1 MIEYQLFQDPPANIF
16 FIILFA
22 LGIVLFIAFA
32 VTIPSASNS
41 VVVTLCILSVVTM
54 FSSLVIA
61 FHERSE
67 MNKSDENHK
76 TVATDNL
83 KLKYDI
89 KDANWDS
96 KDTTAMPKNVSG
108 ENNLIIEGNDGKTY
122 VFKYKVNL
130 ETGEPTLGDMPIA
143 GGSSPQDAV
152 TAESLLK
159 NK

>member
-1 MIEYQLFQDPPANIF
+1 MTAYQLFQDPPTNIILIIF
-16 FIILFA
+16 FLIGIILFISF
-22 LGIVLFIAFA
+22 LI
-32 VTIPSASNS
+32 TMSTASNA
-41 VVVTLCILSVVTM
+41 VVTTLCVLSIFTLSI
-54 FSSLVIA
+54 FLGLSI
-61 FHERSE
+61 HERSE
-67 MNKSDENHK
+67 MNKSDGIHK
-76 TVATDNL
+76 TVATENL

-89 KDANWDS
+89 KSANWNS
-96 KDTTAMPKNVSG
+96 NDTTAMPKNVSG

-130 ETGEPTLGDMPIA
+130 ETGEPTLGNMPIA

>member
-1 MIEYQLFQDPPANIF
+1 MINYELFQDPPTNI
-16 FIILFA
+16 ILVVLFA
-22 LGIVLFIAFA
+22 LGAVFFIGFLS
-32 VTIPSASNS
+32 TLTLSSSKP
-41 VVVTLCILSVVTM
+41 VVTFCILSIITL
-54 FSSLVIA
+54 STCLVIA
-61 FHERSE
+61 IHERSE
-67 MNKSDENHK
+67 MDKSDEIHK
-76 TVATDNL
+76 TVATENL

-89 KDANWDS
+89 KNADWNS

-108 ENNLIIEGNDGKTY
+108 ENNLIIEGNDGKLY

-130 ETGEPTLGDMPIA
+130 GTGEPTLGDMPIL

>member
-1 MIEYQLFQDPPANIF
+1 MLEYQLFQDPPTNVM
-16 FIILFA
+16 L
-22 LGIVLFIAFA
+22 IVLFFLGGLFFIGFL
-32 VTIPSASNS
+32 I
-41 VVVTLCILSVVTM
+41 TLPLHSSKPVLTFCILSIITL
-54 FSSLVIA
+54 STCLGLSI
-61 FHERSE
+61 HERSK
-67 MNKSDENHK
+67 MNKADEVHK
-76 TVATDNL
+76 TVATENL

-89 KDANWDS
+89 KDANWDAN
-96 KDTTAMPKNVSG
+96 DTTAMPKNVSG

-159 NK
+159 KK